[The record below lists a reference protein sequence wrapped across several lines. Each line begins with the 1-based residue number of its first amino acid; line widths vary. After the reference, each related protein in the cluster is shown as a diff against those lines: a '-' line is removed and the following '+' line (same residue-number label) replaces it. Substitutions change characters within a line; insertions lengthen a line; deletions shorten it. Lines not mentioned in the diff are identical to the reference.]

1 METSGPVAAT
11 LSPTEVPAKLSQ
23 LPDSVAAGTSPAP
36 AAIVSEADLP
46 AHTEAALLTKFPS
59 VAVWILAIISLVA
72 ALQLSYAFTVP
83 LLSAILLHY
92 ALGKPVNWLEH
103 VGVPRSIGAAIVMCA
118 ALAVAGS
125 LFYGLWGQAEN
136 LLESLPRSAKRIS
149 DDFGKMRQAPG
160 GTLRK
165 VGDAAA
171 AVTDMVNGQPVPTPT
186 PAAPVKARAAAA
198 PHVAPNAAPE
208 AVNTF
213 LIKGSVSVLGS
224 LATAAGIIL
233 LAYFLLSAGDHFRRR
248 IVKAAGK
255 RLADRRIT
263 VETLDGI
270 NQAIQRYLG
279 MLVVTNVILGVLTS
293 VVLFML
299 GVENAAAWGLM
310 AAVFHI
316 IPYFGPLAIAFGVLL
331 SSFEQIGTLGGAV
344 TAALST
350 LVVAAI
356 VGTAAQAWMASR
368 IARMNSTATFVAL
381 LFFGW
386 LWGTAGLFLAIPI
399 AVICKVI
406 VDKIPGTTVVSD
418 LMSV

>member
-1 METSGPVAAT
+1 METSVPVRKSPLPPEAANE
-11 LSPTEVPAKLSQ
+11 PPQAFK
-23 LPDSVAAGTSPAP
+23 VAPQVVTVAP
-36 AAIVSEADLP
+36 AVPDTGPL
-46 AHTEAALLTKFPS
+46 TEAAVLHKFPY
-59 VAVWILAIISLVA
+59 VAIWILAMLSLVA
-72 ALQLSYAFTVP
+72 ALHFSYAFTVP
-83 LLSAILLHY
+83 LISAILLHY

-103 VGVPRSIGAAIVMCA
+103 VGLPRSIGAALVMCA

-136 LLESLPRSAKRIS
+136 LLDSLPRSAKRIS

-165 VGDAAA
+165 VGEAAA
-171 AVTDMVNGQPVPTPT
+171 AVTDMVNGQPAAAKPK
-186 PAAPVKARAAAA
+186 AAPVAA
-198 PHVAPNAAPE
+198 NAAPE
-208 AVNTF
+208 AVNTY
-213 LIKGSVSVLGS
+213 LIKGSVSALGS
-224 LATAAGIIL
+224 LATAAGIVL
-233 LAYFLLSAGDHFRRR
+233 LAYFLLTAGDHFRRR

-279 MLVVTNVILGVLTS
+279 MLVVTNVILGILTS
-293 VVLFML
+293 IVLFML
-299 GVENAAAWGLM
+299 GVENASAWGLM
-310 AAVFHI
+310 AALFHT
-316 IPYFGPLAIAFGVLL
+316 IPYFGPIAIAFGVFM
-331 SSFEQIGTLGGAV
+331 SSFEQIGTLSGAA

-356 VGTAAQAWMASR
+356 VGTIAQAWMASR

-406 VDKIPGTTVVSD
+406 VDKIPGTTVVSE

>member
-1 METSGPVAAT
+1 MDSSATSAHKVSVSAPIPLTETAVDAPKLLDVSTVTVEQPEPAVA
-11 LSPTEVPAKLSQ
+11 
-23 LPDSVAAGTSPAP
+23 
-36 AAIVSEADLP
+36 
-46 AHTEAALLTKFPS
+46 HKFPDL
-59 VAVWILAIISLVA
+59 AIWILATLALIA
-72 ALQLSYAFTVP
+72 ALHFSYAFTVP
-83 LLSAILLHY
+83 LISAILLHY

-103 VGVPRSIGAAIVMCA
+103 VGVPRGIGAALVMCA
-118 ALAVAGS
+118 ALAATGS

-136 LLESLPRSAKRIS
+136 LLDSLPRSAKRIS
-149 DDFGKMRQAPG
+149 EDFGKMRQAPG

-171 AVTDMVNGQPVPTPT
+171 AVTDMVNGQPATSSAS
-186 PAAPVKARAAAA
+186 AATVKARPAA
-198 PHVAPNAAPE
+198 APNAAPE
-208 AVNTF
+208 AVSSY
-213 LIKGSVSVLGS
+213 LIKGSVSALGS
-224 LATAAGIIL
+224 LVTAAGIIL
-233 LAYFLLSAGDHFRRR
+233 LAYFLLTAGDHFRRR

-263 VETLDGI
+263 VETLDNI

-279 MLVVTNVILGVLTS
+279 MLVVTNVILGILTGI
-293 VVLFML
+293 VLFVL

-310 AAVFHI
+310 AALFHT
-316 IPYFGPLAIAFGVLL
+316 IPYFGPLAIAFGVLV
-331 SSFEQIGTLGGAV
+331 SSFEKIGTLSGAA

-356 VGTAAQAWMASR
+356 VGTVAQAWMASR

-406 VDKIPGTTVVSD
+406 VDKLPGTTVVSE

>member
-1 METSGPVAAT
+1 MESSAAHAPTVSVPVPTSLKEASLEPPTSFEMPSATSATSAPPEPASEHKYPYVA
-11 LSPTEVPAKLSQ
+11 
-23 LPDSVAAGTSPAP
+23 
-36 AAIVSEADLP
+36 I
-46 AHTEAALLTKFPS
+46 
-59 VAVWILAIISLVA
+59 WILATLSLVA
-72 ALQLSYAFTVP
+72 ALQFSYAFTVP
-83 LLSAILLHY
+83 LISAILLHY
-92 ALGKPVNWLEH
+92 ALGKPVNWLEQ
-103 VGVPRSIGAAIVMCA
+103 VGVPRSVGAALVMCA

-136 LLESLPRSAKRIS
+136 LLESLPRSTKRIS
-149 DDFGKMRQAPG
+149 DDFGRMRQAPG

-171 AVTDMVNGQPVPTPT
+171 AVTDMVNGQPTAAKPKTAT
-186 PAAPVKARAAAA
+186 PAQTT
-198 PHVAPNAAPE
+198 AAPE
-208 AVNTF
+208 AVNTY
-213 LIKGSVSVLGS
+213 LIKGSVSALGS

-233 LAYFLLSAGDHFRRR
+233 LAYFLLTAGDHFRRR

-263 VETLDGI
+263 VATLDGI

-279 MLVVTNVILGVLTS
+279 MLVVSNVILGILTAI
-293 VVLFML
+293 VLFLL

-310 AAVFHI
+310 AALFHT
-316 IPYFGPLAIAFGVLL
+316 IPYFGPLAIAFGVLV
-331 SSFEQIGTLGGAV
+331 SSFEKMGALSGAI

-356 VGTAAQAWMASR
+356 VGTVSQAWMAKR

-406 VDKIPGTTVVSD
+406 VDKIPGTSVVSE

>member
-1 METSGPVAAT
+1 MLPPQASESPPPEVTAAPVTPLAESGPMTEAAVVHKFPYVAIWILAT
-11 LSPTEVPAKLSQ
+11 LSL
-23 LPDSVAAGTSPAP
+23 
-36 AAIVSEADLP
+36 I
-46 AHTEAALLTKFPS
+46 AALHF
-59 VAVWILAIISLVA
+59 
-72 ALQLSYAFTVP
+72 SYAFTVP

-103 VGVPRSIGAAIVMCA
+103 VGCPRSLGAALVMCA
-118 ALAVAGS
+118 ALAVTGS
-125 LFYGLWGQAEN
+125 LFYGLWGQAQN

-149 DDFGKMRQAPG
+149 DDFGRMRQAPG

-165 VGDAAA
+165 VGEAAA
-171 AVTDMVNGQPVPTPT
+171 AVTDMVNGQPSSAKPKSAPAPT
-186 PAAPVKARAAAA
+186 
-198 PHVAPNAAPE
+198 NAAPE

-213 LIKGSVSVLGS
+213 LIKGSVSALGT
-224 LATAAGIIL
+224 LATAAGIVL

-279 MLVVTNVILGVLTS
+279 MLVVTNVILGILTS
-293 VVLFML
+293 IVLFLL

-310 AAVFHI
+310 AALFHT
-316 IPYFGPLAIAFGVLL
+316 IPYFGPIAIAFGVFV
-331 SSFEQIGTLGGAV
+331 SSFEQIGTLSGAA
-344 TAALST
+344 TAGLST

-356 VGTAAQAWMASR
+356 VGTVAQSWMANR

-406 VDKIPGTTVVSD
+406 VDKIPGTSVVSD

>member
-1 METSGPVAAT
+1 MDTPVPVAAP
-11 LSPTEVPAKLSQ
+11 LPITETSDASQ
-23 LPDSVAAGTSPAP
+23 ALPVAT
-36 AAIVSEADLP
+36 VV
-46 AHTEAALLTKFPS
+46 TETATQPEPVLVNKFPY
-59 VAVWILAIISLVA
+59 VAIWILATLSLVA
-72 ALQLSYAFTVP
+72 ALQFSYAFTVP
-83 LLSAILLHY
+83 LISAILLHY

-103 VGVPRSIGAAIVMCA
+103 VGVPRSIGAALVMCA

-136 LLESLPRSAKRIS
+136 LLESLPRSTKRIS
-149 DDFGKMRQAPG
+149 DDFKKMRQAPG

-171 AVTDMVNGQPVPTPT
+171 AVTDMVNGEAATAKPKTAPTAT
-186 PAAPVKARAAAA
+186 TAAA
-198 PHVAPNAAPE
+198 PEV
-208 AVNTF
+208 VNTY
-213 LIKGSVSVLGS
+213 LIKGSVSALGS
-224 LATAAGIIL
+224 LATAAGILL
-233 LAYFLLSAGDHFRRR
+233 LAYFLLTAGDHFRRR

-270 NQAIQRYLG
+270 NQAIGRYLG
-279 MLVVTNVILGVLTS
+279 MLVVTNVILGILTS
-293 VVLFML
+293 IVLFML

-310 AAVFHI
+310 AALFHT
-316 IPYFGPLAIAFGVLL
+316 IPYFGPLAIAFGVLV
-331 SSFEQIGTLGGAV
+331 SSFEQIGTLSGSV

-356 VGTAAQAWMASR
+356 VGTVAQSWMANR

-406 VDKIPGTTVVSD
+406 VDKLPGTTVISE

>member
-1 METSGPVAAT
+1 METSVPVRK
-11 LSPTEVPAKLSQ
+11 SPLPPEVSNEPPQAFK
-23 LPDSVAAGTSPAP
+23 VAPQVVTVAP
-36 AAIVSEADLP
+36 AVPDTGPL
-46 AHTEAALLTKFPS
+46 TEAAVLHKFPY
-59 VAVWILAIISLVA
+59 VAIWILAMLSLVA
-72 ALQLSYAFTVP
+72 ALHFSYAFTVP
-83 LLSAILLHY
+83 LISAILLHY

-103 VGVPRSIGAAIVMCA
+103 VGLPRSIGAALVMCA

-136 LLESLPRSAKRIS
+136 LLDSLPRSAKRIS

-165 VGDAAA
+165 VGEAAA
-171 AVTDMVNGQPVPTPT
+171 AVTDMVNGQPAAVKPK
-186 PAAPVKARAAAA
+186 AAPA
-198 PHVAPNAAPE
+198 PTNAAPE
-208 AVNTF
+208 AVNTY
-213 LIKGSVSVLGS
+213 LIKGSVSALGS
-224 LATAAGIIL
+224 LATAAGIVL
-233 LAYFLLSAGDHFRRR
+233 LAYFLLTAGDHFRRR

-279 MLVVTNVILGVLTS
+279 MLVVTNVILGILTS
-293 VVLFML
+293 IVLFML
-299 GVENAAAWGLM
+299 GVENASAWGLM
-310 AAVFHI
+310 AALFHT
-316 IPYFGPLAIAFGVLL
+316 IPYFGPIAIAFGVFM
-331 SSFEQIGTLGGAV
+331 SSFEQIGTLSGAA

-356 VGTAAQAWMASR
+356 VGTIAQAWMASR

-406 VDKIPGTTVVSD
+406 VDKIPGTTVVSE

>member
-1 METSGPVAAT
+1 MDTSVPVAT
-11 LSPTEVPAKLSQ
+11 PLPLTEAVIDVTKA
-23 LPDSVAAGTSPAP
+23 PDAASIVTPVAPDVAELRP
-36 AAIVSEADLP
+36 
-46 AHTEAALLTKFPS
+46 HTEAALVNKFPY
-59 VAVWILAIISLVA
+59 VAIWILAILSLVA
-72 ALQLSYAFTVP
+72 ALQFSYAFTVP
-83 LLSAILLHY
+83 LISAILLHY
-92 ALGKPVNWLEH
+92 ALSKPVNWLGH

-118 ALAVAGS
+118 ALGVAGS

-136 LLESLPRSAKRIS
+136 LLESLPRSTKRIS
-149 DDFGKMRQAPG
+149 EDFGKMRQAPG

-165 VGDAAA
+165 VGEAAA
-171 AVTDMVNGQPVPTPT
+171 AVTDMVNGQPTTAKPKTSPGAVL
-186 PAAPVKARAAAA
+186 
-198 PHVAPNAAPE
+198 NAAPD
-208 AVNTF
+208 AANTY
-213 LIKGSVSVLGS
+213 LIKGSVSALGS

-270 NQAIQRYLG
+270 NLAIQRYLG
-279 MLVVTNVILGVLTS
+279 MLVVTNVILGILTS
-293 VVLFML
+293 IVLFML

-310 AAVFHI
+310 AALFHT
-316 IPYFGPLAIAFGVLL
+316 IPYFGPLAIAFGVLV
-331 SSFEQIGTLGGAV
+331 SSFEQIGTLSGSL

-350 LVVAAI
+350 LIVAAI
-356 VGTAAQAWMASR
+356 VGTVAQSWMASR

-406 VDKIPGTTVVSD
+406 VDKIPGTTVVSE

>member
-1 METSGPVAAT
+1 MDTPVPVAAP
-11 LSPTEVPAKLSQ
+11 LPITETPDASQ
-23 LPDSVAAGTSPAP
+23 ALPVAT
-36 AAIVSEADLP
+36 VV
-46 AHTEAALLTKFPS
+46 TETRTQPEPVLVNKFPY
-59 VAVWILAIISLVA
+59 VAIWILATLSLVA
-72 ALQLSYAFTVP
+72 ALQFSYAFTVP
-83 LLSAILLHY
+83 LISAILLHY

-103 VGVPRSIGAAIVMCA
+103 VGVPRTIGAALVMCA

-136 LLESLPRSAKRIS
+136 LLESLPRSTKRIS
-149 DDFGKMRQAPG
+149 DDFKKMRQAPG

-171 AVTDMVNGQPVPTPT
+171 AVTDMVNGEAATAKPKTAPTAT
-186 PAAPVKARAAAA
+186 TAAA
-198 PHVAPNAAPE
+198 PEV
-208 AVNTF
+208 VNTY
-213 LIKGSVSVLGS
+213 LIKGSVSALGS
-224 LATAAGIIL
+224 LATAAGILL
-233 LAYFLLSAGDHFRRR
+233 LAYFLLTAGDHFRRR

-270 NQAIQRYLG
+270 NQAIGRYLG
-279 MLVVTNVILGVLTS
+279 MLVVTNVILGILTS
-293 VVLFML
+293 IVLFML

-310 AAVFHI
+310 AALFHT
-316 IPYFGPLAIAFGVLL
+316 IPYFGPLAIAFGVLV
-331 SSFEQIGTLGGAV
+331 SSFEQIGTLSGSV

-356 VGTAAQAWMASR
+356 VGTVAQSWMANR

-406 VDKIPGTTVVSD
+406 VDKLPGTTVISE

>member
-1 METSGPVAAT
+1 METPGTITSPLAHPEALIESLHASDAVAQVADVAPPTTEAAPLTEAAILNKFPYVAIWILAT
-11 LSPTEVPAKLSQ
+11 LSL
-23 LPDSVAAGTSPAP
+23 
-36 AAIVSEADLP
+36 I
-46 AHTEAALLTKFPS
+46 
-59 VAVWILAIISLVA
+59 A
-72 ALQLSYAFTVP
+72 ALQFSYAFTVP
-83 LLSAILLHY
+83 LISAILLHY
-92 ALGKPVNWLEH
+92 ALGRPVNWLEQ
-103 VGVPRSIGAAIVMCA
+103 VGVPRSIGAALVMCA
-118 ALAVAGS
+118 ALAVTGS

-136 LLESLPRSAKRIS
+136 LLDSLPRSTKRIS

-165 VGDAAA
+165 VGEAAA
-171 AVTDMVNGQPVPTPT
+171 AVTDMVNGQQ
-186 PAAPVKARAAAA
+186 PAAKPKSVA
-198 PHVAPNAAPE
+198 VAPNAASDG
-208 AVNTF
+208 VNTY
-213 LIKGSVSVLGS
+213 LIKGSVSALGS
-224 LATAAGIIL
+224 LATAAGIVL
-233 LAYFLLSAGDHFRRR
+233 LAYFLLTAGDHFRRR

-270 NQAIQRYLG
+270 NQAIGRYLG
-279 MLVVTNVILGVLTS
+279 MLVVTNVILGILTS
-293 VVLFML
+293 MVLFML

-310 AAVFHI
+310 AALFHT
-316 IPYFGPLAIAFGVLL
+316 IPYFGPIAIAFGVFV
-331 SSFEQIGTLGGAV
+331 SSFEQIGTLGGAA

-356 VGTAAQAWMASR
+356 VGTIAQSWMASR

-406 VDKIPGTTVVSD
+406 VDKLPGTTVVSD

>member
-1 METSGPVAAT
+1 MDMPAPVAA
-11 LSPTEVPAKLSQ
+11 P
-23 LPDSVAAGTSPAP
+23 LPLNDALIEPPQTAEAA
-36 AAIVSEADLP
+36 SEALVARVTSETASQAEP
-46 AHTEAALLTKFPS
+46 AFANKFPY
-59 VAVWILAIISLVA
+59 VAIWILATLSLIA
-72 ALQLSYAFTVP
+72 ALQFSYAFTVP
-83 LLSAILLHY
+83 LISAILLHY

-103 VGVPRSIGAAIVMCA
+103 VGLPRSIGAALVMCA

-149 DDFGKMRQAPG
+149 NDFVKMRQAPG

-165 VGDAAA
+165 VGEAAA
-171 AVTDMVNGQPVPTPT
+171 AVTDMVNGQPASAKPK
-186 PAAPVKARAAAA
+186 AAPPATPV
-198 PHVAPNAAPE
+198 AAPE
-208 AVNTF
+208 VVNTY
-213 LIKGSVSVLGS
+213 LIKGSVSALGS

-233 LAYFLLSAGDHFRRR
+233 LAYFLLTAGDHFRRR

-279 MLVVTNVILGVLTS
+279 MLVVTNVILGILTS
-293 VVLFML
+293 IVLVML

-310 AAVFHI
+310 AALFHT
-316 IPYFGPLAIAFGVLL
+316 IPYFGPLAIAFGVFV
-331 SSFEQIGTLGGAV
+331 SSFEQIGTLSGAA

-350 LVVAAI
+350 LAVAAI

-406 VDKIPGTTVVSD
+406 VDKLPGTTVVSE

>member
-1 METSGPVAAT
+1 METSVPVRK
-11 LSPTEVPAKLSQ
+11 SPLPPEVSNEPPQAFK
-23 LPDSVAAGTSPAP
+23 VAPQVVTVAP
-36 AAIVSEADLP
+36 AVPNTGPL
-46 AHTEAALLTKFPS
+46 TEAAVLHKFPY
-59 VAVWILAIISLVA
+59 VAIWILAMLSLVA
-72 ALQLSYAFTVP
+72 ALHFSYAFTVP
-83 LLSAILLHY
+83 LISAILLHY

-103 VGVPRSIGAAIVMCA
+103 VGLPRSIGAALVMCA

-136 LLESLPRSAKRIS
+136 LLDSLPRSAKRIS

-165 VGDAAA
+165 VGEAAA
-171 AVTDMVNGQPVPTPT
+171 AVTDMVNGQPAAVKPK
-186 PAAPVKARAAAA
+186 AAPA
-198 PHVAPNAAPE
+198 PANAAPE
-208 AVNTF
+208 AVNTY
-213 LIKGSVSVLGS
+213 LIKGSVSALGS
-224 LATAAGIIL
+224 LATAAGIVL
-233 LAYFLLSAGDHFRRR
+233 LAYFLLTAGDHFRRR

-279 MLVVTNVILGVLTS
+279 MLVVTNVILGILTS
-293 VVLFML
+293 IVLFML
-299 GVENAAAWGLM
+299 GVENASAWGLM
-310 AAVFHI
+310 AALFHT
-316 IPYFGPLAIAFGVLL
+316 IPYFGPIAIAFGVFM
-331 SSFEQIGTLGGAV
+331 SSFEQIGTLSGAA

-356 VGTAAQAWMASR
+356 VGTIAQAWMASR

-406 VDKIPGTTVVSD
+406 VDKIPGTTVVSE

>member
-1 METSGPVAAT
+1 MDSSAPVAAPLP
-11 LSPTEVPAKLSQ
+11 LSEASIEPLQS
-23 LPDSVAAGTSPAP
+23 PDSSTVAVAEQMTPIEAENQP
-36 AAIVSEADLP
+36 LSEAMLVN
-46 AHTEAALLTKFPS
+46 KFPY
-59 VAVWILAIISLVA
+59 VAIWILATLSLIA
-72 ALQLSYAFTVP
+72 ALQFSYAFTVP
-83 LLSAILLHY
+83 LISAILLHY

-103 VGVPRSIGAAIVMCA
+103 VGVPRSIGAALVMCA
-118 ALAVAGS
+118 ALAVTGS

-136 LLESLPRSAKRIS
+136 LLESLPRSTKRLS
-149 DDFGKMRQAPG
+149 NDFVKMRQAPG

-165 VGDAAA
+165 VGEAAA
-171 AVTDMVNGQPVPTPT
+171 AVTDMVNGQPATAKPK
-186 PAAPVKARAAAA
+186 AAPVA
-198 PHVAPNAAPE
+198 PVAAPE

-213 LIKGSVSVLGS
+213 LIKGSVSALGS

-233 LAYFLLSAGDHFRRR
+233 LAYFLLTAGDHFRRR
-248 IVKAAGK
+248 LVKAAGK

-279 MLVVTNVILGVLTS
+279 MLLITNIILGILTS
-293 VVLFML
+293 IVLFML

-310 AAVFHI
+310 AALFHT
-316 IPYFGPLAIAFGVLL
+316 IPYFGPIAIAFGVFV
-331 SSFEQIGTLGGAV
+331 SSFEQIGTMGGAA

-350 LVVAAI
+350 LAVAAV
-356 VGTAAQAWMASR
+356 VGTVAQAWMASR

-406 VDKIPGTTVVSD
+406 VDKIPGTTFVSE

>member
-1 METSGPVAAT
+1 MDSSAPVATPLPLTDALIEPLQTPDGATAGVVEKSMAMETENPPLSEALLVGKFPYVAIWILAT
-11 LSPTEVPAKLSQ
+11 LSL
-23 LPDSVAAGTSPAP
+23 
-36 AAIVSEADLP
+36 I
-46 AHTEAALLTKFPS
+46 
-59 VAVWILAIISLVA
+59 A
-72 ALQLSYAFTVP
+72 ALQFSYAFTVP
-83 LLSAILLHY
+83 LISAILLHY
-92 ALGKPVNWLEH
+92 ALGKPVNWLEQ
-103 VGVPRSIGAAIVMCA
+103 VGLPRSIGAALVMCA
-118 ALAVAGS
+118 ALAVTGS

-149 DDFGKMRQAPG
+149 YDFGKMRQAPG

-171 AVTDMVNGQPVPTPT
+171 AVTEMVNGQPVTAKPK
-186 PAAPVKARAAAA
+186 AAPATPV
-198 PHVAPNAAPE
+198 AAPE
-208 AVNTF
+208 AVNSF
-213 LIKGSVSVLGS
+213 LIKGSVSALAS

-233 LAYFLLSAGDHFRRR
+233 LAYFLLTAGDHFRRR

-279 MLVVTNVILGVLTS
+279 MLVVTNVILGILTS
-293 VVLFML
+293 TVLFML

-310 AAVFHI
+310 AALFHT
-316 IPYFGPLAIAFGVLL
+316 IPYFGPLAIAFGVFV
-331 SSFEQIGTLGGAV
+331 SSFEQIGTMGGAA

-406 VDKIPGTTVVSD
+406 VDKLPGTTVVSE

>member
-1 METSGPVAAT
+1 MFSNFY
-11 LSPTEVPAKLSQ
+11 
-23 LPDSVAAGTSPAP
+23 
-36 AAIVSEADLP
+36 
-46 AHTEAALLTKFPS
+46 LLTGCLIRALWWCLACGLVS
-59 VAVWILAIISLVA
+59 V
-72 ALQLSYAFTVP
+72 
-83 LLSAILLHY
+83 
-92 ALGKPVNWLEH
+92 
-103 VGVPRSIGAAIVMCA
+103 
-118 ALAVAGS
+118 
-125 LFYGLWGQAEN
+125 
-136 LLESLPRSAKRIS
+136 
-149 DDFGKMRQAPG
+149 
-160 GTLRK
+160 
-165 VGDAAA
+165 
-171 AVTDMVNGQPVPTPT
+171 
-186 PAAPVKARAAAA
+186 AAAA
-198 PHVAPNAAPE
+198 PEV
-208 AVNTF
+208 VNTY
-213 LIKGSVSVLGS
+213 LIKGSVSALGS

-270 NQAIQRYLG
+270 NHAIQRYLG
-279 MLVVTNVILGVLTS
+279 MLVVTNVILGILTS
-293 VVLFML
+293 IVLFML

-310 AAVFHI
+310 AALFHT
-316 IPYFGPLAIAFGVLL
+316 IPYFGPLAIAFGVLV
-331 SSFEQIGTLGGAV
+331 SSFEKMGALSGAI

-356 VGTAAQAWMASR
+356 VGTVSQAWMAKR

-406 VDKIPGTTVVSD
+406 VDKIPGTSVVSE

>member
-1 METSGPVAAT
+1 METSVPVRKLPLPPEAANE
-11 LSPTEVPAKLSQ
+11 PPQAFK
-23 LPDSVAAGTSPAP
+23 VAPQVVTVAP
-36 AAIVSEADLP
+36 AVPDTGPL
-46 AHTEAALLTKFPS
+46 TEAAVLHKFPY
-59 VAVWILAIISLVA
+59 VAIWILAMLSLVA
-72 ALQLSYAFTVP
+72 ALHFSYAFTVP
-83 LLSAILLHY
+83 LISAILLHY

-103 VGVPRSIGAAIVMCA
+103 VGLPRSIGAALVMCA

-136 LLESLPRSAKRIS
+136 LLDSLPRSAKRIS

-165 VGDAAA
+165 VGEAAA
-171 AVTDMVNGQPVPTPT
+171 AVTDMVNGQPAAAKPK
-186 PAAPVKARAAAA
+186 AAPVAA
-198 PHVAPNAAPE
+198 NAAPE
-208 AVNTF
+208 AVNTY
-213 LIKGSVSVLGS
+213 LIKGSVSALGS
-224 LATAAGIIL
+224 LATAAGIVL
-233 LAYFLLSAGDHFRRR
+233 LAYFLLTAGDHFRRR

-279 MLVVTNVILGVLTS
+279 MLVVTNVILGILTS
-293 VVLFML
+293 IVLFML
-299 GVENAAAWGLM
+299 GVENASAWGLM
-310 AAVFHI
+310 AALFHT
-316 IPYFGPLAIAFGVLL
+316 IPYFGPIAIAFGVFM
-331 SSFEQIGTLGGAV
+331 SSFEQIGTLSGAA

-356 VGTAAQAWMASR
+356 VGTIAQAWMASR

-406 VDKIPGTTVVSD
+406 VDKIPGTTVVSE

>member
-1 METSGPVAAT
+1 MPKSLDAATETPSLPEPTGSHKIPYVAIWILAT
-11 LSPTEVPAKLSQ
+11 LSL
-23 LPDSVAAGTSPAP
+23 
-36 AAIVSEADLP
+36 I
-46 AHTEAALLTKFPS
+46 
-59 VAVWILAIISLVA
+59 A
-72 ALQLSYAFTVP
+72 ALQFSYAFTVP
-83 LLSAILLHY
+83 LISAILLHY

-103 VGVPRSIGAAIVMCA
+103 AGVPRSIGAALVMCA
-118 ALAVAGS
+118 ALAVTGS

-136 LLESLPRSAKRIS
+136 LLESLPRSTKRIS
-149 DDFGKMRQAPG
+149 DDLGKMRQTPG

-171 AVTDMVNGQPVPTPT
+171 AVTDMVNGQPATSSAST
-186 PAAPVKARAAAA
+186 ATSKARPAAA
-198 PHVAPNAAPE
+198 PSSAPE
-208 AVNTF
+208 AVGSY

-224 LATAAGIIL
+224 LATTAGIIL
-233 LAYFLLSAGDHFRRR
+233 LAYFLLTAGDHFRRR

-263 VETLDGI
+263 VEMLDSI

-279 MLVVTNVILGVLTS
+279 MLVVTNVILGILTAI
-293 VVLFML
+293 VLFVL

-310 AAVFHI
+310 AALFHT
-316 IPYFGPLAIAFGVLL
+316 IPYFGPLAIAFGVLV
-331 SSFEQIGTLGGAV
+331 SSFEKIGTLSGAA

-356 VGTAAQAWMASR
+356 VGTVAQAWMASR

-406 VDKIPGTTVVSD
+406 VDKLPGTTVVSD

>member
-1 METSGPVAAT
+1 MESSLTHVPAVAIPILTPPTDKAVEAPITEENVDAGNYARESPSAHKFPYVAIWILAT
-11 LSPTEVPAKLSQ
+11 LSL
-23 LPDSVAAGTSPAP
+23 
-36 AAIVSEADLP
+36 I
-46 AHTEAALLTKFPS
+46 
-59 VAVWILAIISLVA
+59 A
-72 ALQLSYAFTVP
+72 ALQFSYAFTVP
-83 LLSAILLHY
+83 LISAILLHY

-103 VGVPRSIGAAIVMCA
+103 AGVPRSLGAALVMFA
-118 ALAVAGS
+118 ALGVAGS

-136 LLESLPRSAKRIS
+136 LLESLPRSTKRIS
-149 DDFGKMRQAPG
+149 DDFGRMRQAPG

-171 AVTDMVNGQPVPTPT
+171 AVTDMVNGQPVAAASTPST
-186 PAAPVKARAAAA
+186 ATSPSTASKARPAAPATT
-198 PHVAPNAAPE
+198 APE
-208 AVNTF
+208 AVSTY
-213 LIKGSVSVLGS
+213 LIKGSVSALGS

-248 IVKAAGK
+248 TVKAAGK
-255 RLADRRIT
+255 RLTDRRIT
-263 VETLDGI
+263 VDMLDGI
-270 NQAIQRYLG
+270 NLAIQRYLG
-279 MLVVTNVILGVLTS
+279 MLVVTNVILGILTAI
-293 VVLFML
+293 VLFML

-310 AAVFHI
+310 AALFHT
-316 IPYFGPLAIAFGVLL
+316 IPYFGPLAIAFGVLV
-331 SSFEQIGTLGGAV
+331 SSFEQIGTFGGAAK
-344 TAALST
+344 AALST

-356 VGTAAQAWMASR
+356 VGTVAQSWMASR

-406 VDKIPGTTVVSD
+406 VDKLPGTKGLSE

>member
-1 METSGPVAAT
+1 MDTSVPVAAPIPPT
-11 LSPTEVPAKLSQ
+11 EALIESPTARDTAHV
-23 LPDSVAAGTSPAP
+23 AP
-36 AAIVSEADLP
+36 AVTTVADATPQLAP
-46 AHTEAALLTKFPS
+46 VLINKFPY
-59 VAVWILAIISLVA
+59 VAIWILATLSLVA
-72 ALQLSYAFTVP
+72 ALQFSYALTVP
-83 LLSAILLHY
+83 LISAILLHY

-103 VGVPRSIGAAIVMCA
+103 AGVPRSIGAALVMCA

-136 LLESLPRSAKRIS
+136 LLESLPRSTKRIS
-149 DDFGKMRQAPG
+149 DDFKKMRQAPG

-165 VGDAAA
+165 VGEAAA
-171 AVTDMVNGQPVPTPT
+171 AVTDMVNGE
-186 PAAPVKARAAAA
+186 AATAKPKTASTATTT
-198 PHVAPNAAPE
+198 AAPE
-208 AVNTF
+208 VVNTY
-213 LIKGSVSVLGS
+213 LIKGSVSALGS

-233 LAYFLLSAGDHFRRR
+233 LAYFLLTAGDHFRRR

-279 MLVVTNVILGVLTS
+279 MLVVTNVILGILTS
-293 VVLFML
+293 IVLFML

-310 AAVFHI
+310 AALFHT
-316 IPYFGPLAIAFGVLL
+316 IPYFGPLAIAFGVLV
-331 SSFEQIGTLGGAV
+331 SSFEQIGTLSGSV

-356 VGTAAQAWMASR
+356 VGTFAQSWMASR

-406 VDKIPGTTVVSD
+406 VDKLPGTTVISD

>member
-1 METSGPVAAT
+1 METSVPVRK
-11 LSPTEVPAKLSQ
+11 SP
-23 LPDSVAAGTSPAP
+23 LPPEAVNEPPQAFKVAPQVVTVAP
-36 AAIVSEADLP
+36 AVPDTGPL
-46 AHTEAALLTKFPS
+46 TEAAVLHKFPY
-59 VAVWILAIISLVA
+59 VAIWILAMLSLVA
-72 ALQLSYAFTVP
+72 ALHFSYAFTVP
-83 LLSAILLHY
+83 LISAILLHY

-103 VGVPRSIGAAIVMCA
+103 VGLPRSIGAALVMCA

-136 LLESLPRSAKRIS
+136 LLDSLPRSAKRIS

-165 VGDAAA
+165 VGEAAA
-171 AVTDMVNGQPVPTPT
+171 AVTDMVNGQPAAAKPK
-186 PAAPVKARAAAA
+186 AAPVAA
-198 PHVAPNAAPE
+198 NAAPE
-208 AVNTF
+208 AVNTY
-213 LIKGSVSVLGS
+213 LIKGSVSALGS
-224 LATAAGIIL
+224 LATAAGIVL
-233 LAYFLLSAGDHFRRR
+233 LAYFLLTAGDHFRRR

-279 MLVVTNVILGVLTS
+279 MLVVTNVILGILTS
-293 VVLFML
+293 IVLFML
-299 GVENAAAWGLM
+299 GVENASAWGLM
-310 AAVFHI
+310 AALFHT
-316 IPYFGPLAIAFGVLL
+316 IPYFGPIAIAFGVFM
-331 SSFEQIGTLGGAV
+331 SSFEQIGTLSGAA

-356 VGTAAQAWMASR
+356 VGTIAQAWMASR

-406 VDKIPGTTVVSD
+406 VDKIPGTTVVSE

>member
-1 METSGPVAAT
+1 MDTPIPVAAPLPVAEALHEST
-11 LSPTEVPAKLSQ
+11 KVSETEPVSRVSPVTQ
-23 LPDSVAAGTSPAP
+23 TSPQ
-36 AAIVSEADLP
+36 
-46 AHTEAALLTKFPS
+46 TESALVNKFPY
-59 VAVWILAIISLVA
+59 VAIWILAILSLVA
-72 ALQLSYAFTVP
+72 ALQFSYAFTVP
-83 LLSAILLHY
+83 LISAILLHY
-92 ALGKPVNWLEH
+92 ALGKPVNWLEQ
-103 VGVPRSIGAAIVMCA
+103 VGVPRSIGAALVMCA

-136 LLESLPRSAKRIS
+136 LLESLPRSTKRIS

-165 VGDAAA
+165 MGEAAA
-171 AVTDMVNGQPVPTPT
+171 AVTDMVNGQPTTAKPKSA
-186 PAAPVKARAAAA
+186 PAATTAAA
-198 PHVAPNAAPE
+198 PEV
-208 AVNTF
+208 VNTY
-213 LIKGSVSVLGS
+213 LIKGSVSALGS

-270 NQAIQRYLG
+270 NHAIQRYLG
-279 MLVVTNVILGVLTS
+279 MLVVTNVILGILTS
-293 VVLFML
+293 IMLFML

-310 AAVFHI
+310 AALFHT
-316 IPYFGPLAIAFGVLL
+316 IPYFGPLAIAFGVLV
-331 SSFEQIGTLGGAV
+331 SSFEQIGTLGGAAA
-344 TAALST
+344 AALST
-350 LVVAAI
+350 LVVAAV
-356 VGTAAQAWMASR
+356 VGTVAQSWMASR

-406 VDKIPGTTVVSD
+406 VDKIPGTSVVSE

>member
-1 METSGPVAAT
+1 MDTSVPVAAPLPITET
-11 LSPTEVPAKLSQ
+11 LIEPLKSPDAVHVAPVLAV
-23 LPDSVAAGTSPAP
+23 DSEKSPQ
-36 AAIVSEADLP
+36 
-46 AHTEAALLTKFPS
+46 TEAALLHKFPN
-59 VAVWILAIISLVA
+59 VAIWILATLSLVA

-83 LLSAILLHY
+83 LISAILLHY

-103 VGVPRSIGAAIVMCA
+103 VGVPRSIGAALVMCA
-118 ALAVAGS
+118 ALALAGS

-165 VGDAAA
+165 VGEAAA
-171 AVTDMVNGQPVPTPT
+171 AVTDMVTGQPTTAKPKSA
-186 PAAPVKARAAAA
+186 PAATTAAA
-198 PHVAPNAAPE
+198 PEV
-208 AVNTF
+208 VNTY
-213 LIKGSVSVLGS
+213 LIKGSVSALGS
-224 LATAAGIIL
+224 LATAASIIL

-279 MLVVTNVILGVLTS
+279 MLVVTNVILGILTS
-293 VVLFML
+293 IVLFML

-310 AAVFHI
+310 AALFHT
-316 IPYFGPLAIAFGVLL
+316 IPYFGPLAIAFGVLV
-331 SSFEQIGTLGGAV
+331 SSFEQIGTLSGSV

-350 LVVAAI
+350 LVVAAV
-356 VGTAAQAWMASR
+356 VGTVAQSWMASR

-406 VDKIPGTTVVSD
+406 VDKIPGTTVVSE

>member
-1 METSGPVAAT
+1 MDTPNQISTPLRLPETVIEPPNEAVESDAVQTALEAGVA
-11 LSPTEVPAKLSQ
+11 PTS
-23 LPDSVAAGTSPAP
+23 SVTE
-36 AAIVSEADLP
+36 AIVINKIP
-46 AHTEAALLTKFPS
+46 Y
-59 VAVWILAIISLVA
+59 VAIWILASLSLIA
-72 ALQLSYAFTVP
+72 ALHFSYAFTVP

-103 VGVPRSIGAAIVMCA
+103 VGVPRSFGAAMVMCA

-136 LLESLPRSAKRIS
+136 LIESLPRSAKRIS
-149 DDFGKMRQAPG
+149 NDVVKMRQAPG

-171 AVTDMVNGQPVPTPT
+171 AVTDMVNGQPAAARPKAA
-186 PAAPVKARAAAA
+186 PAAV
-198 PHVAPNAAPE
+198 AAPE
-208 AVNTF
+208 AVNTY
-213 LIKGSVSVLGS
+213 LIKGSVSALGS

-233 LAYFLLSAGDHFRRR
+233 LAYFLLTAGDHFRRR

-279 MLVVTNVILGVLTS
+279 MLVVTNVILGILTA

-310 AAVFHI
+310 AALFHM
-316 IPYFGPLAIAFGVLL
+316 IPYFGPLAIAFGVFV
-331 SSFEQIGTLGGAV
+331 SSFEQIGTMTGAA

-356 VGTAAQAWMASR
+356 VGTVAQAWMASR
-368 IARMNSTATFVAL
+368 IARMNSTATFIAL

-406 VDKIPGTTVVSD
+406 VDKLPGTTVVSE

>member
-1 METSGPVAAT
+1 METSVPVKTPLPEAEALIESPKTPDAA
-11 LSPTEVPAKLSQ
+11 LRVAPEAPRATETELQ
-23 LPDSVAAGTSPAP
+23 
-36 AAIVSEADLP
+36 
-46 AHTEAALLTKFPS
+46 TEAALLHKFPY
-59 VAVWILAIISLVA
+59 VAIWILATLSLIA
-72 ALQLSYAFTVP
+72 ALQFSYAFTVP
-83 LLSAILLHY
+83 LISAILLHY

-103 VGVPRSIGAAIVMCA
+103 VGVPRSLGAALVMCA
-118 ALAVAGS
+118 ALAVTGS

-136 LLESLPRSAKRIS
+136 LLESLPRSTKRIS

-165 VGDAAA
+165 VGEAAA
-171 AVTDMVNGQPVPTPT
+171 AVTDMVNGQPAPSSAS
-186 PAAPVKARAAAA
+186 AATAKARAAA
-198 PHVAPNAAPE
+198 APNAAPE
-208 AVNTF
+208 AVNTY
-213 LIKGSVSVLGS
+213 LIKGSVSALGS

-270 NQAIQRYLG
+270 NQAIGRYLG
-279 MLVVTNVILGVLTS
+279 MLVVTNVILGILTS
-293 VVLFML
+293 IVLFIL

-310 AAVFHI
+310 AALFHT
-316 IPYFGPLAIAFGVLL
+316 IPYFGPMAIAFGVFV
-331 SSFEQIGTLGGAV
+331 SSFEQIGTLSGAA

-356 VGTAAQAWMASR
+356 VGTVAQAWMASR

-406 VDKIPGTTVVSD
+406 VDKIPGTSVVSE